1 MLTVDR
7 QANETLLLK
16 ALDRA
21 LQLGFA
27 EIKCDTEGY
36 ERPNAFLSKER
47 EIEIVP
53 DITGIKGGRKHIIEL
68 GLKTDD
74 TVSLKSKWL
83 FLKTLSEMRHQP
95 FLIFTTKGHMSFTNK
110 MIKELDMNVKTL
122 SF

>member
-1 MLTVDR
+1 MLTADR
-7 QANETLLLK
+7 QDNETLLLK
-16 ALDRA
+16 ALDRT
-21 LQLGFA
+21 LQLGF
-27 EIKCDTEGY
+27 EEVKCDTDGY
-36 ERPNAFLSKER
+36 ERPNAFMSKER
-47 EIEIVP
+47 DIEIVP
-53 DITGIKGGRKHIIEL
+53 DITAVKGGRKHIIEL

-110 MIKELDMNVKTL
+110 MIKELDMTVKTL